1 MSAHPIESR
10 LARFATFL
18 FALSLFTPGAAGAGQ
33 TCDEHPLSIAT
44 LGKSLA
50 LAQRTWQQ
58 LDATGANVVLLGRV
72 GRDLSE
78 YGIHYSHV
86 GWAYKREGTWV
97 VVHELN
103 QCGSAVSSL
112 YEQGLGD
119 FFLDD
124 MYRYEAAYAV
134 PTPEVQ
140 AQLLTLLAQKDR
152 VTRTHA
158 RAYNMLAYPWAT
170 RYQQS
175 NQWALET
182 LAMALDTQID
192 SRESAQSWLRLN
204 DYRPST
210 LRIGPLKR
218 LGAEVSRVNIA
229 FDDQPLGSRFAN
241 QIETATADS
250 VFEWLQ
256 RSALGGSLRRV
267 D

>member
-1 MSAHPIESR
+1 MKAHPTLFR
-10 LARFATFL
+10 PARFAAFL
-18 FALSLFTPGAAGAGQ
+18 FVLVLLTPGLAGAGQ
-33 TCDEHPLSIAT
+33 TCDEHPLTIAT
-44 LGKSLA
+44 LEKSLA

-58 LDATGANVVLLGRV
+58 LDATEANVVLLARV
-72 GRDLSE
+72 GHDLSE
-78 YGIHYSHV
+78 YGLRYSHV
-86 GWAYKREGTWV
+86 GWVYKREGKWV

-140 AQLLTLLAQKDR
+140 AQLLALFAQKDR
-152 VTRTHA
+152 VTRMHA

-182 LAMALDTQID
+182 LAMALDRQID
-192 SRESAQSWLRLN
+192 SRESAQRWLRLKG
-204 DYRPST
+204 YRPST
-210 LRIGPLKR
+210 LEIGPLKR
-218 LGAEVSRVNIA
+218 LGAEVSRANIS
-229 FDDQPLGSRFAN
+229 FNDQPIGSRFAN
-241 QIETATADS
+241 HIETVTADS
-250 VFEWLQ
+250 VFVWLQ
-256 RSALGGSLRRV
+256 RSALSGPLRTV

>member
-1 MSAHPIESR
+1 MKARRVTFR
-10 LARFATFL
+10 LEWFVAFVLALALLIPGGAT
-18 FALSLFTPGAAGAGQ
+18 AGQ
-33 TCDEHPLSIAT
+33 TCDERPLTIAT
-44 LGKSLA
+44 LEKSLA

-58 LDATGANVVLLGRV
+58 LDATKADVVLLARV
-72 GRDLSE
+72 GRDLSD

-86 GWAYKREGTWV
+86 GWVYKREGKWV

-124 MYRYEAAYAV
+124 MYRYEAAYAI

-140 AQLLTLLAQKDR
+140 TQLLAFFAKKDR
-152 VTRTHA
+152 LAHTHA

-175 NQWALET
+175 NQWAIEM
-182 LAMALDTQID
+182 LAMALNPQID
-192 SRESAQSWLRLN
+192 TREFAQSWLRLY
-204 DYRPST
+204 DFRPST
-210 LRIGPLKR
+210 LKIGPLKR

-229 FDDQPLGSRFAN
+229 FDDQPAGLRFAN
-241 QIETATADS
+241 RIETATADS
-250 VFEWLQ
+250 VFAWLQ
-256 RSALGGSLRRV
+256 RSALGGPLRRV

>member
-1 MSAHPIESR
+1 MKAQRLAVR
-10 LARFATFL
+10 LARFVAFFFAAALLAPGLAT
-18 FALSLFTPGAAGAGQ
+18 AGQ
-33 TCDEHPLSIAT
+33 TCDERPLTMST
-44 LGKSLA
+44 LEKSLD

-58 LDATGANVVLLGRV
+58 LDATKADVVLLARV
-72 GRDLSE
+72 GRDLSD

-86 GWAYKREGTWV
+86 GWVYKRDGKWV

-124 MYRYEAAYAV
+124 MYRYEAAYAI

-140 AQLLTLLAQKDR
+140 AQLLALFAQKER
-152 VTRTHA
+152 LTRTHA

-175 NQWALET
+175 NQWALEA
-182 LAMALDTQID
+182 LAMALNPRIE
-192 SRESAQSWLRLN
+192 SREFAQSWLRLY

-210 LRIGPLKR
+210 LKIGPLKR

-229 FDDQPLGSRFAN
+229 FDDQPVASRFAN

-250 VFEWLQ
+250 VFAWLQ
-256 RSALGGSLRRV
+256 RSALGSPLRSV

>member
-1 MSAHPIESR
+1 MTFR
-10 LARFATFL
+10 LVRFAAFF
-18 FALSLFTPGAAGAGQ
+18 FAAALLIPGAASAGQ
-33 TCDEHPLSIAT
+33 TCETHPMSIAT
-44 LGKSLA
+44 LEKSLA

-58 LDATGANVVLLGRV
+58 LDATGADVVLLGRV

-86 GWAYKREGTWV
+86 GWAYKRDGSWT

-112 YEQGLGD
+112 YKQGLGD

-124 MYRYEAAYAV
+124 MYRYEAAYV
-134 PTPEVQ
+134 IPTPEVQ
-140 AQLLTLLAQKDR
+140 ARLLTLFAQKDR
-152 VTRTHA
+152 VTRMHG

-182 LAMALDTQID
+182 LALALAPQVD
-192 SRESAQSWLRLN
+192 SREFAQSWLRLN
-204 DYRPST
+204 GYRPST

-229 FDDQPLGSRFAN
+229 FDDQPPASRFAN

-250 VFEWLQ
+250 VFAWLQ
-256 RSALGGSLRRV
+256 RSALSGSLQRV

>member
-1 MSAHPIESR
+1 MKAQC
-10 LARFATFL
+10 LAFRFARCAAFL
-18 FALSLFTPGAAGAGQ
+18 FALALLTAGGATAGQ
-33 TCDEHPLSIAT
+33 TCDERPLSVDT
-44 LGKSLA
+44 LQKSLA
-50 LAQRTWQQ
+50 LAQRTWRE
-58 LDATGANVVLLGRV
+58 LDASGADVVLLGRV
-72 GRDLSE
+72 GRDLSD

-86 GWAYKREGTWV
+86 GWVYKREGKWV

-124 MYRYEAAYAV
+124 MYRYEAAYAI
-134 PTPEVQ
+134 PTRAVQ
-140 AQLLTLLAQKDR
+140 AQLLTLFAHRDR
-152 VTRTHA
+152 LTRTHA

-182 LAMALDTQID
+182 LAMAMDPQID
-192 SRESAQSWLRLN
+192 SRQFAQSWLRLN

-218 LGAEVSRVNIA
+218 FGAEVSRVNIA
-229 FDDQPLGSRFAN
+229 FDDQPVGSRFAN

-250 VFEWLQ
+250 VFAWLQ
-256 RSALGGSLRRV
+256 RSALGGSLRRI

>member
-1 MSAHPIESR
+1 MNSYR
-10 LARFATFL
+10 TGFRFSLFAALL
-18 FALSLFTPGAAGAGQ
+18 FALAFLAPAAASAGQ
-33 TCDEHPLSIAT
+33 TCDARPLTTAT
-44 LGKSLA
+44 LEKSLA
-50 LAQRTWQQ
+50 LAQRTWEQ
-58 LDATGANVVLLGRV
+58 LDATGANVVLLARV
-72 GRDLSE
+72 GHDLSE
-78 YGIHYSHV
+78 YGLHYSHV
-86 GWAYKREGTWV
+86 GWVYRRQGKWI

-140 AQLLTLLAQKDR
+140 AQLNTLFEQKER
-152 VTRTHA
+152 VTRMHT

-182 LAMALDTQID
+182 LAMALDPQID
-192 SRESAQSWLRLN
+192 SRQAAQTWLRTKG
-204 DYRPST
+204 YIPST
-210 LRIGPLKR
+210 LTIGPLKR
-218 LGAEVSRVNIA
+218 LGAEVSRANIA
-229 FDDQPLGSRFAN
+229 FDDQPIGSRFAN
-241 QIETATADS
+241 HIETVTADS

-256 RSALGGSLRRV
+256 HSALSGPLHTIN
-267 D
+267 

>member
-1 MSAHPIESR
+1 MRAHAVKSCC
-10 LARFATFL
+10 ARFATFL
-18 FALSLFTPGAAGAGQ
+18 FALTLLTAGTATAGQ
-33 TCDEHPLSIAT
+33 TCDERPLTIAT
-44 LGKSLA
+44 LEKSLA
-50 LAQRTWQQ
+50 LAQRTSQQ

-86 GWAYKREGTWV
+86 GWVYKRDGRWV

-140 AQLLTLLAQKDR
+140 ARLLTLFAQR
-152 VTRTHA
+152 ERLTRTHA
-158 RAYNMLAYPWAT
+158 RAYNMLSYPWAT

-182 LAMALDTQID
+182 LAMAMNPQFE
-192 SRESAQSWLRLN
+192 SREFAQSWLRLN

-229 FDDQPLGSRFAN
+229 FDDQPASARFAN
-241 QIETATADS
+241 RIETATADS
-250 VFEWLQ
+250 VFFWLQ
-256 RSALGGSLRRV
+256 RSALGGSLQRV